1 MRKPSKDPIEL
12 HETVKR
18 VERHM
23 QIADTDKERSV
34 GQNLAL
40 IGSIGWLI
48 VGPTVIGIFVG
59 RWLDEWME
67 SGIFWTGAC
76 IIIGVSIG
84 SMLAWKRLRRE
95 GK

>member
-18 VERHM
+18 VERHI
-23 QIADTDKERSV
+23 QIADEDKERSV

-40 IGSIGWLI
+40 IGSIGWL
-48 VGPTVIGIFVG
+48 VVVPTVIGIFIG

-84 SMLAWKRLRRE
+84 AMLAWKRLRRE